1 MLSTFIIY
9 FSACELP
16 DQSLF
21 QKGSGG
27 LYEGGVPAEEL
38 DQEEAPPIGDTGI
51 IDDTGTEDT
60 GTIEDTGTEDTG
72 EVEDTAFED
81 TGLVDTGSEDTGIIE
96 DTGTTG
102 DTGNTQ

>member
-38 DQEEAPPIGDTGI
+38 EQEEATPIGDTG
-51 IDDTGTEDT
+51 TLEDT

-72 EVEDTAFED
+72 SLEDTAMED
-81 TGLVDTGSEDTGIIE
+81 TGMVDTGSEDTGFEDTGFE
-96 DTGTTG
+96 DTGTTE
-102 DTGNTQ
+102 DTGNTE